1 MKQIAPF
8 ITLIVVAIVLAVVV
22 ISLLNYILKK
32 KIIESGPLDDNSL
45 NFLRSLSDAASN
57 TLKWALLL
65 FFGGLGLMVLEFV
78 PYSAEHSP
86 LPFGIEAIFLSMG
99 FFIYYFIGQK
109 VKK

>member
-8 ITLIVVAIVLAVVV
+8 IALIAVAIVLAVVV

-45 NFLRSLSDAASN
+45 NFLRSLSDTASS

-86 LPFGIEAIFLSMG
+86 VPFGIEAIFLSLG
-99 FFIYYFIGQK
+99 FFIYYVTGQK